1 MALLFPLR
9 SSLIAGLTALCVLLG
24 MPGKAHAQGLIRDAE
39 TEHIIRG
46 YADPIFKAASLVPS
60 SVDIYLINDRNIN
73 AFVTGGQK
81 MFIHTGL
88 ITELDDPS
96 EIIGIIAHE
105 TGHIAGGHLSRAQ
118 EAMASATVPM
128 ILSTILGAAAM
139 IAGEPEAGTGIMAA
153 GQQIAERTF
162 LSYSR
167 VQEASADQAAT
178 SYLQETGQSGKG
190 ILKVFKNFATQEALS
205 ARSQDPYARSHP
217 MSMDRLA
224 ALEEKLKA
232 SPFFTKEE
240 SPTTRSEYELIKAKV
255 RGFLDQPLTTLRNYP
270 ESRKDQPAH
279 YARAVAYYRIP
290 ETNKALAEIDVL
302 LKEKPDNPFF
312 NELKG
317 QILFESGQVK
327 QAIPWHQRSV
337 DLAPNEPLLLINLAQ
352 AQLATEDPA
361 LVEPARINLQRSLR
375 IDSENSAAFFQLA
388 IAHDRQGH
396 AGLAALATAER
407 MYLNGDY
414 GAARGQAERAQ
425 RNLAVGT
432 PQWLRAEDIKRQAQR
447 EGERRRG

>member
-1 MALLFPLR
+1 M
-9 SSLIAGLTALCVLLG
+9 CVLLG
-24 MPGKAHAQGLIRDAE
+24 VPGETHAQSLIRDAE

-46 YADPIFKAASLVPS
+46 YADPIFKAAGLVPS

-118 EAMASATVPM
+118 EAMASATVPI

-153 GQQIAERTF
+153 GQQIAQRTF

-217 MSMDRLA
+217 ISMDRLA

-232 SPFFTKEE
+232 SPFFNKEE
-240 SPTTRSEYELIKAKV
+240 SPAMRSEYELIKAKV

-270 ESRKDQPAH
+270 ESRSDRPAR

-290 ETNKALAEIDVL
+290 EINKALAEIDVL
-302 LKEKPDNPFF
+302 LKETPDNPFF

-352 AQLATEDPA
+352 AQLASEDST

-396 AGLAALATAER
+396 QGLAALATAER
-407 MYLNGDY
+407 MYLTGDY
-414 GAARGQAERAQ
+414 SAARGQAERAQ

-447 EGERRRG
+447 ESERRRG